1 MKNLTLSY
9 PLMPAGADK
18 NVVKPSKAFKNRVY
32 IAVSAIILFIIC
44 YLLLFLGSLAIAIA
58 FGYIGVA
65 FIVLHPAFI
74 TLVVGA
80 ALILSGLML
89 VYFVIKF
96 IFKRTRVDYSDM
108 IEITAD
114 QHPALFEF
122 ISKITIEAQA
132 PRPKR
137 IYLSADVNAGVFYS
151 SSFWSM
157 FLPVKKNLK
166 IGLGLIN
173 SVNLSEFKAVMAH
186 EFGHF
191 SQRSMKVGSY
201 VYNFNKVLYDMLYD
215 TEDYS
220 NLISRFARVHGVFSM
235 AASLNIKLIQGMQY
249 VLRKIY
255 IVVNKAHLALS
266 REMEFQADAV
276 AAYVSG
282 SNHIISSL
290 KRIDIGQACYE
301 NLINYSRANLK
312 QNKRADNLYPQ
323 HLEMIRHFA
332 NYHKIEIDAAA
343 LPIISDGWN
352 LPESSEIVI
361 KNQWSSHPTNNER
374 ELHANRIN
382 LTTTTVN
389 EPAWVLFEDP
399 LLVQTQLTNHLYE
412 IVNTDKNAERVTI
425 EAFKQDFYG
434 KIAENSF
441 DPRYNNYFDDRLIT
455 TFNIDDAL
463 ANQDYIRDQTTF
475 EELLNAEN
483 SNLPAKARRLQG
495 DIDIFDQLNTADQIK
510 TFDFRGTKYHPN
522 DIYNLQTLLKSEYET
537 VQKRI
542 EELDKNL
549 FLFFYMRSTDTQ
561 REMLIAQYN
570 NLFNYQQEAVAD
582 YEMYNNIMRA
592 LAPVYNKMTVEQIH
606 DTLAEVYK
614 QERYVKKRMH
624 ETITDETSRKYFN
637 EEQIKIL
644 EDYLAAKHTYY
655 LEPRYDNQA
664 LQNFNEAME
673 VYVLGIAKRNFEI
686 KKDLLNFQLQLVN

>member
-9 PLMPAGADK
+9 PPMPAGADK
-18 NVVKPSKAFKNRVY
+18 NVIKPSKSFKNRVY

-74 TLVVGA
+74 TLVVGV

-114 QHPALFEF
+114 QHPALFDF

-201 VYNFNKVLYDMLYD
+201 VYNFNKVLYNMLYD

-249 VLRKIY
+249 ILRKIY

-374 ELHANRIN
+374 EVHANRIN

-399 LLVQTQLTNHLYE
+399 LLIQTQLTDHLYE

-425 EAFKQDFYG
+425 EAFKQDFYS
-434 KIAENSF
+434 KITENSF
-441 DPRYNNYFDDRLIT
+441 DPQYNNYFDDRLIT
-455 TFNIDDAL
+455 AFNIDDAL
-463 ANQDYIRDQTTF
+463 ANQDYIRDQTF
-475 EELLNAEN
+475 EGLLNAEN

-495 DIDIFDQLNTADQIK
+495 DIDIFDSLIWLIKSKLLISAALNITPTIFI
-510 TFDFRGTKYHPN
+510 TFRHCLNRNMK
-522 DIYNLQTLLKSEYET
+522 LCK
-537 VQKRI
+537 KRI

-570 NLFNYQQEAVAD
+570 NLFDYQQEAVAD

-614 QERYVKKRMH
+614 QERYVKKRIN

-637 EEQIKIL
+637 EVQIKIL
-644 EDYLAAKHTYY
+644 EDYLAVKHTYY

-686 KKDLLNFQLQLVN
+686 KKDLLNFQLQFVN

>member
-9 PLMPAGADK
+9 PPMPAGADK

-32 IAVSAIILFIIC
+32 FAVGAIILFIVC
-44 YLLLFLGSLAIAIA
+44 YLLLFLGSLGIAIA
-58 FGYIGVA
+58 FGYIGIA
-65 FIVLHPAFI
+65 LIMLHPAFI
-74 TLVVGA
+74 TLVAGL

-96 IFKRTRVDYSDM
+96 IFKHTRIDDSDM
-108 IEITAD
+108 IEITPD

-122 ISKITIEAQA
+122 IYKITAEAQA
-132 PRPKR
+132 PKPKR

-173 SVNLSEFKAVMAH
+173 SINLSEFKAVMAH

-201 VYNFNKVLYDMLYD
+201 VYNFNKVIYDMLYD

-220 NLISRFARVHGVFSM
+220 NLISRFARVHGVFSL

-255 IVVNKAHLALS
+255 VVVNKAHLALS

-282 SNHIISSL
+282 SNHIITSL
-290 KRIDIGQACYE
+290 KRIDIGQACYD
-301 NLINYSRANLK
+301 NLINHSRANLK

-323 HLEMIRHFA
+323 HMEMIRHFA
-332 NYHKIEIDAAA
+332 GYHKIGIDTAS
-343 LPIISDGWN
+343 LPVISNGWN

-361 KNQWSSHPTNNER
+361 KNQWSSHPTIEER
-374 ELHANRIN
+374 EAHANRIN
-382 LTTTTVN
+382 LTTTPVT
-389 EPAWVLFEDP
+389 EPAWALFDDP
-399 LLVQTQLTNHLYE
+399 LQVQLQLTNHLYE
-412 IVNTDKNAERVTI
+412 IVNTDKNAETVTL

-434 KIAENSF
+434 KINENSF
-441 DPRYNNYFDDRLIT
+441 NPLYNNYFDDRLIT
-455 TFNIDDAL
+455 SFNIEEIIADED
-463 ANQDYIRDQTTF
+463 NTDRQTAF
-475 EELLNAEN
+475 EKLLNIEN
-483 SNLPAKARRLQG
+483 SNLPAKLRRIQG
-495 DIDIFDQLNTADQIK
+495 DIGIFSQLNTADHIK
-510 TFDFRGTKYHPN
+510 TFDFRGAKYHPD
-522 DIYNLQTLLKSEYET
+522 DIYTLQASLKEECEV

-542 EELDKNL
+542 EGLDKQL
-549 FLFFYMRSTDTQ
+549 FLFFYKHSAGTQ
-561 REMLIAQYN
+561 RQILVTQYN
-570 NLFNYQQEAVAD
+570 SLFKYQHEALTD
-582 YEMYNNIMRA
+582 YDMYNNIMRA
-592 LAPVYNKMTVEQIH
+592 LSPVYNKMTVDQIH

-614 QERYVKKRMH
+614 QERHIKNRIK
-624 ETITDETSRKYFN
+624 EIIADETTREYFN
-637 EEQIKIL
+637 EDHAKTL
-644 EDYLAAKHTYY
+644 EEYLAAKHTYY
-655 LEPRYDNQA
+655 LEPRYDNKA
-664 LQNFNEAME
+664 LQNFNEAMDI
-673 VYVLGIAKRNFEI
+673 YVSGIAKRNFEI
-686 KKDLLNFQLQLVN
+686 KKNLLNFQLKLIN

>member
-9 PLMPAGADK
+9 PPMPAGADK

-32 IAVSAIILFIIC
+32 LAVGAILLFIVC
-44 YLLLFLGSLAIAIA
+44 YLLLFLGSLGIAIA

-65 FIVLHPAFI
+65 IMMAHPAFI
-74 TLVVGA
+74 TLAGGL

-96 IFKRTRVDYSDM
+96 IFKRTRIDNSDM

-114 QHPALFEF
+114 QHPALFDF
-122 ISKITIEAQA
+122 ISKITTEAQA
-132 PRPKR
+132 PKPKR

-173 SVNLSEFKAVMAH
+173 SINLSEFKAVMAH

-201 VYNFNKVLYDMLYD
+201 VYNFNKVIYDMLYD
-215 TEDYS
+215 TDDYS
-220 NLISRFARVHGVFSM
+220 KLISGFARVHGVFSL

-249 VLRKIY
+249 VLRKVY

-290 KRIDIGQACYE
+290 KRIDIGQACYD
-301 NLINYSRANLK
+301 NLINYSRTNLK

-323 HLEMIRHFA
+323 HLEMIKHFA
-332 NYHKIEIDAAA
+332 GYHKIAIDDTS
-343 LPIISDGWN
+343 LPIISNGWN
-352 LPESSEIVI
+352 FPGSSEIVI
-361 KNQWSSHPTNNER
+361 KNQWSSHPTNEER
-374 ELHANRIN
+374 ELNVNHIN
-382 LTTTTVN
+382 LITQPVT
-389 EPAWVLFEDP
+389 ESAWALFEDP
-399 LLVQTQLTNHLYE
+399 LKVQMQLTNHLYE
-412 IVNTDKNAERVTI
+412 IVNTDKNAETVTL

-434 KIAENSF
+434 KISENSF

-455 TFNIDDAL
+455 TFNIDETIANHAL
-463 ANQDYIRDQTTF
+463 IQRDITF

-483 SNLPAKARRLQG
+483 SSLPTRAKRMQG
-495 DIDIFDQLNTADQIK
+495 DIDIFDQLNTADHIK
-510 TFDFRGTKYHPN
+510 TFDFRGSKYHP
-522 DIYNLQTLLKSEYET
+522 DDVYNLQASLKEENEA
-537 VQKRI
+537 VQKRV
-542 EELDKNL
+542 EELDKQL
-549 FLFFYMRSTDTQ
+549 FLFFYTRSAGAE
-561 REMLIAQYN
+561 REALISQYN
-570 NLFNYQQEAVAD
+570 SLFKYQQEAITD
-582 YEMYNNIMRA
+582 YDMYNNIMRA
-592 LAPVYNKMTVEQIH
+592 LAPVYNKMTVDQIH

-614 QERYVKKRMH
+614 QERHVKNRIN
-624 ETITDETSRKYFN
+624 EIIADQTTREYFN
-637 EEQIKIL
+637 DEQIKTL
-644 EDYLAAKHTYY
+644 EGYLAAKHTYY
-655 LEPRYDNQA
+655 LEPRYDNKA
-664 LQNFNEAME
+664 LQNFNEAMDA
-673 VYVLGIAKRNFEI
+673 YVSGIAKRNFEI
-686 KKDLLNFQLQLVN
+686 KKSLLNFQLTLIS